1 MRGGSLVS
9 IYTKETLQQMAL
21 EHWQKDAMEKFEAKM
36 TDKSKPFPCI
46 PATQGYQ
53 LHHFRYGFIRNS
65 NAKQLA
71 DMLEAY
77 SNCFREIGSYTSL
90 IIFYEPRRE
99 LLEKTPV
106 EKFELLFWK
115 QLNLVQEFDQVKWP
129 NHIPQD
135 PHDSLWEFCYHGE
148 QYFIFCATPSHKN
161 RLSRHFPYFML
172 AITPRFV
179 LEQFSSSESKAA
191 KIKAS
196 IRKRL
201 SEYDTIAIHPN
212 LNTYGK
218 NDNYEWKQYFL
229 HDDDTTLSR
238 CPFHSVI
245 KTSKD

>member
-1 MRGGSLVS
+1 MS
-9 IYTKETLQQMAL
+9 IYTKETLKQMAL
-21 EHWQKDAMEKFEAKM
+21 EHWQKDAIEKFEAKM

-53 LHHFRYGFIRNS
+53 LHHFRYGFVRNY

-71 DMLEAY
+71 IMLEDY
-77 SNCFREIGSYTSL
+77 SNCYRELGAFTSL
-90 IIFYEPRRE
+90 IIFYEPLCE
-99 LLEKTPV
+99 LNEKTPV
-106 EKFELLFWK
+106 EKFEQLFWE
-115 QLNLVQEFDQVKWP
+115 QLNDLHDLDQRKWP
-129 NHIPQD
+129 NHIPSSAHN
-135 PHDSLWEFCYHGE
+135 PLWEFCFHGE
-148 QYFIFCATPSHKN
+148 QYFMFCATPSHKN
-161 RLSRHFPYFML
+161 RFSRHFPYFML

-179 LEQFSSSESKAA
+179 LEQFSSNEVMVT

-201 SEYDTIAIHPN
+201 SEYDTISIHPN

-229 HDDDTTLSR
+229 HDDDTTLSH
-238 CPFHSVI
+238 CPFHSVK